1 MRQILSKSGPFLLHL
16 QNNKLSEKRLI
27 YSFSAMPPNMAIQ
40 KAVEFQFK
48 FRSILNLTELNEY
61 LIENK

>member
-16 QNNKLSEKRLI
+16 QSNKIGGKRLM
-27 YSFSAMPPNMAIQ
+27 YNFSAMPPNMAIQ

-48 FRSILNLTELNEY
+48 FRSILKLSELNDY